1 MANLVPLKMLNEA
14 GSAALVPSTY
24 SDAPKDQAPSSLIS
38 SPAPVGILLICNVAW
53 VTEVD
58 ETNLAEAGRSYRAP
72 NQIGALEV
80 TGVVVVD
87 RTSDLERTPRLI
99 DADVPAKSGTVVPG

>member
-1 MANLVPLKMLNEA
+1 
-14 GSAALVPSTY
+14 
-24 SDAPKDQAPSSLIS
+24 
-38 SPAPVGILLICNVAW
+38 

-58 ETNLAEAGRSYRAP
+58 KPDLAEARRSYRAP

-99 DADVPAKSGTVVPG
+99 DADVAGEVRNGLARLMVSSN